1 MKRIAFIIATVVLIG
16 MSFTSCS
23 KPVTPASLTA
33 DCIEYIQDGD
43 YAAYV
48 NTFDATDE
56 EKAELQEM
64 FEQKG
69 KALIEK
75 KQGIASYEII
85 EEKISEDGM
94 SAVVKA
100 KITYGNGEVDDS
112 NKFNFVKVNDE
123 WKQAPLKK

>member
-23 KPVTPASLTA
+23 KPITPASLTA

>member
-1 MKRIAFIIATVVLIG
+1 MKRIAFIIATVVLMG

>member
-1 MKRIAFIIATVVLIG
+1 MKRIAFIIATVVLMG

-48 NTFDATDE
+48 NTFDATEE

-75 KQGIASYEII
+75 NQGIASYEII

-112 NKFNFVKVNDE
+112 NKFNFFKVNDE

>member
-1 MKRIAFIIATVVLIG
+1 MKRIAFIIATVVLMG

-123 WKQAPLKK
+123 WKQVPLKK

>member
-23 KPVTPASLTA
+23 KQATPASLAA

-56 EKAELQEM
+56 EKAQLQEM

-75 KQGIASYEII
+75 QQGIASYEII